1 MRVYAP
7 RFGDIL
13 TGKISEEEYGEANRY
28 TKFFNN
34 NDSNVSGE
42 GFYELKMTTLKS
54 RENQERE
61 LVARF
66 NNDGLEVGYYG
77 HEGWHPCTSTNK
89 RVVGDTTVIFDSMIP
104 YYFLQSERYQD
115 KDYKPE
121 PTKETILS
129 QVLDKDKSA
138 LRQVV
143 KERREEQEE

>member
-1 MRVYAP
+1 MRMRVYAP

-13 TGKISEEEYGEANRY
+13 TGRISEEEYEEANRY

-34 NDSNVSGE
+34 NSVSGE
-42 GFYELKMTTLKS
+42 GFYELKMTTLES

-66 NNDGLEVGYYG
+66 NKDGFEVGYYG
-77 HEGWHPCTSTNK
+77 HEGWHPCTSTDK
-89 RVVGDTTVIFDSMIP
+89 RVVGDTTVVFDSMIP

-115 KDYKPE
+115 KNYEPE

-129 QVLDKDKSA
+129 QILDKDESFF
-138 LRQVV
+138 LQVV
-143 KERREEQEE
+143 EERRETREE